1 VATTTRI
8 RARRG
13 EGDRLREEILEAV
26 GALLDETNDESA
38 VSIRAIAERVGVS
51 APSIYRHFEDKE
63 ALLNA
68 VCADVFAQLQFGIA
82 ESVAMASDPVDAL
95 ARAGRCYID
104 FGLEHPEHYRL
115 VFMRPVTRQWIPVTR
130 EELIEGLAPA
140 AIPESDP
147 IFGGDA
153 LAGSQA
159 FKALHDLVA
168 DVLAMIPKRSRPDA
182 FAATTTFWM
191 TVHGITSLRITKP
204 DFTWPTLDEQMATV
218 MFPWR
223 RYLATLP

>member
-1 VATTTRI
+1 MVAPIRT

-82 ESVAMASDPVDAL
+82 AAVAEAGDPVDAL

-130 EELIEGLAPA
+130 DELMQGLAPA
-140 AIPESDP
+140 GLPETDP
-147 IFGGDA
+147 VFGGDA

-159 FKALHDLVA
+159 FKALHDLVT
-168 DVLAMIPKRSRPDA
+168 DVLAQIPKRQRPDD

-204 DFTWPTLDEQMATV
+204 DFTWPTLDDQMDAV

-223 RYLATLP
+223 KYLATL

>member
-1 VATTTRI
+1 MSIARTRS
-8 RARRG
+8 RRG
-13 EGDRLREEILEAV
+13 EGDRLRDEILDAV

-51 APSIYRHFEDKE
+51 APSIYRHFEDKD

-82 ESVAMASDPVDAL
+82 DAVAEAHGPVDAL
-95 ARAGRCYID
+95 ARAARCYVD

-115 VFMRPVTRQWIPVTR
+115 VFMRPMQTRMIPVTR
-130 EELIEGLAPA
+130 DELIQGLAPHA
-140 AIPESDP
+140 LPESDP
-147 IFGGDA
+147 LFGGDA

-168 DVLAMIPKRSRPDA
+168 DVLALIPKRTRPDA
-182 FAATTTFWM
+182 FTATTTLWM
-191 TVHGITSLRITKP
+191 TVHGVTSLRITKP
-204 DFTWPTLDEQMATV
+204 DFTWPSLDEQIDMV
-218 MFPWR
+218 MWPWR
-223 RYLATLP
+223 QVVASER